1 MSNFSY
7 LSTRPEY
14 SLFANS
20 AIEAEK
26 VFSTSPAMCAV
37 GCRKALELAVK
48 WVYAADK
55 TITMPYKDNLQSL
68 LHEPSFRF
76 AVDRNVWSVLP
87 SIVKAGNLAVHTGH
101 SVSAADAVFS
111 LRGLFDFI
119 QWVDY
124 CYGTDYVERSFDE
137 TAIPGEKVALDEKK
151 IREQESL
158 LTQKDAELEALR
170 KQVESLSAAYT
181 ASKQQNQQS
190 RSFTA
195 VDLTEAETRRKII
208 DIDLKAMGWK
218 FTGPDADVRTEY
230 EVDNMNGV
238 LGQKGYADYVLMG
251 KDGLPLAVIE
261 AKRSTKDPNIGR
273 KQAQLYADCLEQK
286 FGRRPMLFTTNG
298 YTTYFWDEQS
308 GPQRAVS
315 GVFCKDDLQKLMNR
329 RTEKKPLDTI
339 EIDDKITDR
348 YYQKNAIRA
357 VCAHITQGFR
367 RNLLVMATGTGK
379 TRTASS
385 LTDVL
390 SRGGHVTNVLF
401 LADRTAL
408 VKQAKDDFK
417 KYLPDQ
423 SLCNLCSSKD
433 DKAARI
439 VFSTYPTML
448 NAIDNAKTKDGV
460 PLFSPAHFDLIIVD
474 ESHRSI
480 FKKYRAIFDYF
491 DAVLVGLTATPK
503 TDVDRNTYDFFEMER
518 GIQTAGGDR
527 IGKTIIFAQ
536 NKRHAEFIRERF
548 GKLYPQLETQ
558 YPGFIQRV
566 VCDDAYAQSIIDD
579 FKQPDKPPFIAVS
592 VDMMDTG
599 IDVPECVNLV
609 FFKKVRSKTKFWQM
623 IGRGTRLCP
632 SLACVDAIDGEYT
645 GKRRFLIFDYCG
657 NFQFV

>member
-1 MSNFSY
+1 M
-7 LSTRPEY
+7 
-14 SLFANS
+14 
-20 AIEAEK
+20 
-26 VFSTSPAMCAV
+26 
-37 GCRKALELAVK
+37 
-48 WVYAADK
+48 
-55 TITMPYKDNLQSL
+55 
-68 LHEPSFRF
+68 
-76 AVDRNVWSVLP
+76 WSVLP

-195 VDLTEAETRRKII
+195 ADLTEAETRRKII

-218 FTGPDADVRTEY
+218 FTGPEADVRTEY

-238 LGQKGYADYVLMG
+238 LGQKGYADYLLMG

-329 RTEKKPLDTI
+329 RAEKKPLDTI
-339 EIDDKITDR
+339 
-348 YYQKNAIRA
+348 AI
-357 VCAHITQGFR
+357 
-367 RNLLVMATGTGK
+367 
-379 TRTASS
+379 
-385 LTDVL
+385 
-390 SRGGHVTNVLF
+390 GGHVTNVLF

-460 PLFSPAHFDLIIVD
+460 PLFSPAHFDLIIVE

-491 DAVLVGLTATPK
+491 DAILVGLTATPK
-503 TDVDRNTYDFFEMER
+503 TDVDRNTYDFFEM
-518 GIQTAGGDR
+518 
-527 IGKTIIFAQ
+527 
-536 NKRHAEFIRERF
+536 
-548 GKLYPQLETQ
+548 
-558 YPGFIQRV
+558 
-566 VCDDAYAQSIIDD
+566 
-579 FKQPDKPPFIAVS
+579 
-592 VDMMDTG
+592 
-599 IDVPECVNLV
+599 
-609 FFKKVRSKTKFWQM
+609 
-623 IGRGTRLCP
+623 
-632 SLACVDAIDGEYT
+632 
-645 GKRRFLIFDYCG
+645 
-657 NFQFV
+657 

>member
-170 KQVESLSAAYT
+170 KQVESLSTAYT

-195 VDLTEAETRRKII
+195 ADLTEAETRRKII

-238 LGQKGYADYVLMG
+238 LVHHLLGITVGSGDLLVGQLTAQCLEAGIHSSQRFQRLLGLLGHVVADHGGLAAVRVGGDRLLQKGFYIRGILIAAGQLCRLLIGSVLG
-251 KDGLPLAVIE
+251 QQIHAG
-261 AKRSTKDPNIGR
+261 G
-273 KQAQLYADCLEQK
+273 
-286 FGRRPMLFTTNG
+286 
-298 YTTYFWDEQS
+298 
-308 GPQRAVS
+308 
-315 GVFCKDDLQKLMNR
+315 DL
-329 RTEKKPLDTI
+329 
-339 EIDDKITDR
+339 KITD
-348 YYQKNAIRA
+348 A
-357 VCAHITQGFR
+357 AHG
-367 RNLLVMATGTGK
+367 V
-379 TRTASS
+379 
-385 LTDVL
+385 
-390 SRGGHVTNVLF
+390 RGGNGAACKAEGECQRADQCKKFLF
-401 LADRTAL
+401 HG
-408 VKQAKDDFK
+408 
-417 KYLPDQ
+417 
-423 SLCNLCSSKD
+423 CCSC
-433 DKAARI
+433 
-439 VFSTYPTML
+439 F
-448 NAIDNAKTKDGV
+448 
-460 PLFSPAHFDLIIVD
+460 
-474 ESHRSI
+474 
-480 FKKYRAIFDYF
+480 
-491 DAVLVGLTATPK
+491 
-503 TDVDRNTYDFFEMER
+503 
-518 GIQTAGGDR
+518 
-527 IGKTIIFAQ
+527 
-536 NKRHAEFIRERF
+536 
-548 GKLYPQLETQ
+548 
-558 YPGFIQRV
+558 
-566 VCDDAYAQSIIDD
+566 
-579 FKQPDKPPFIAVS
+579 
-592 VDMMDTG
+592 
-599 IDVPECVNLV
+599 
-609 FFKKVRSKTKFWQM
+609 
-623 IGRGTRLCP
+623 
-632 SLACVDAIDGEYT
+632 
-645 GKRRFLIFDYCG
+645 
-657 NFQFV
+657 